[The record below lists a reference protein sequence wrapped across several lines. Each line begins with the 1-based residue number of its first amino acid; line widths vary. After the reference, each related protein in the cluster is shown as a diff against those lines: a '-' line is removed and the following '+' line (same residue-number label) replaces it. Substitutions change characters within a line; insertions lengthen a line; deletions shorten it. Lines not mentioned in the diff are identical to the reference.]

1 MGKSS
6 SKSSAHGIEWEG
18 NIKYYQYGYQQ
29 PSHEQLMKQMS
40 EGHITH
46 VRLYK
51 IALSNLMW
59 FADPLFFHAFVTFR
73 TVDQGGEWWWSIEK
87 NQVSLVLQRSK
98 IDSDVRDYLQGRKR
112 RSFVNPKILLENK
125 IRGNMKFELLH
136 SYIIITDQLKV
147 GYKFANLNCKGFAK
161 KVFDFM
167 AEPNCWDYDPNND
180 FKMFSSLLVF
190 ASLPVAA
197 IFLRKLRR

>member
-6 SKSSAHGIEWEG
+6 SKSSSHGIEWEG
-18 NIKYYQYGYQQ
+18 NIKYYQYGSQ
-29 PSHEQLMKQMS
+29 PPSYEELMKQMY

-73 TVDQGGEWWWSIEK
+73 TVDHGGEWWWSIEK

-98 IDSDVRDYLQGRKR
+98 VDTDVSDYLQGRKR
-112 RSFVNPKILLENK
+112 QSFVNPKILSANTIQELS
-125 IRGNMKFELLH
+125 FESLH
-136 SYIIITDQLKV
+136 SYIIFTDQLKV
-147 GYKFANLNCKGFAK
+147 GYKFANENFKGFAK

-167 AEPNCWDYDPNND
+167 AEPSCWNYDPNND
-180 FKMFSSLLVF
+180 VKMFSSLLVF
-190 ASLPVAA
+190 AFLPIAA
-197 IFLRKLRR
+197 FVFGKLRR